1 MKPSEF
7 KAFWKAIQTS
17 NTELPGFL
25 YADLQKLL
33 LRQGNPQGYD
43 YPMLI
48 VERPSVKINKNG
60 VEVYASAFSVIKNVQ
75 PGDDE
80 AFDAADDLT
89 FEIAKDILAK
99 LIKDGRTGSI
109 DLGSVDEH
117 ALEPIDSIT
126 LDGDVGYRYEFDL
139 SDSGNGTG
147 ICFNP
152 LKWNP

>member
-1 MKPSEF
+1 
-7 KAFWKAIQTS
+7 
-17 NTELPGFL
+17 
-25 YADLQKLL
+25 
-33 LRQGNPQGYD
+33 
-43 YPMLI
+43 MLI

-80 AFDAADDLT
+80 AFDAADALT